1 MTELNELLKRYK
13 VLLYWSDVDQAYL
26 AEMPELPGCMADGAT
41 PEAAIAKLYEVAA
54 LWIETALELG
64 RPVPLIIANT
74 ENLKHTLSQLETRRN
89 PVVSSARKRE
99 KIEPHPN
106 DQRYIRR
113 DEKGRFTKDQ
123 EQVDRSIRRD
133 VKQPAKR
140 TVPPGQGD
148 KGNQK
153 RRK

>member
-1 MTELNELLKRYK
+1 MMTELNELLKRYK

-41 PEAAIAKLYEVAA
+41 PETAIANLYEVAA

-64 RPVPLIIANT
+64 RPVPLMITNT
-74 ENLKHTLSQLETRRN
+74 ENLKHTLSQLEPRRN
-89 PVVSSARKRE
+89 PVASSARKRE
-99 KIEPHPN
+99 KEDQ
-106 DQRYIRR
+106 DQR
-113 DEKGRFTKDQ
+113 G
-123 EQVDRSIRRD
+123 RSIRRD

-148 KGNQK
+148 KGDQK